1 METDLT
7 GKFCPR
13 CSLWEK
19 KCVCRGR
26 RGFLKRLAGALGIG
40 VAATAPMA
48 VPVAVM
54 AATAEPLRKT
64 HFDAVR
70 KEDRRYR
77 LRIPETGNWYADVK
91 SADTE
96 TGEVYVYVAD
106 SVWNDN
112 RRDPSRRRFYTTWD
126 IHRGSYCHNGET
138 LVRYSSNDSVRDL
151 TLVESEQVPVLIV
164 VRLPA
169 FDVVDKVTGKVVAS
183 YRRA

>member
-19 KCVCRGR
+19 KCICRGR
-26 RGFLKRLAGALGIG
+26 RGFLKRLAGALGFG
-40 VAATAPMA
+40 VAAVTPMA

-54 AATAEPLRKT
+54 AATAEPPRKT

-77 LRIPETGNWYADVK
+77 VRLPDGRWYADVK

-96 TGEVYVYVAD
+96 TGEVYVYLRQWRQGDEAAG
-106 SVWNDN
+106 
-112 RRDPSRRRFYTTWD
+112 RARFYTTLD
-126 IHRGSYCHNGET
+126 ILYGPAANKEPMI
-138 LVRYSSNDSVRDL
+138 VASSVESTRDL
-151 TLVESEQVPVLIV
+151 TELSTEKAPVLIV